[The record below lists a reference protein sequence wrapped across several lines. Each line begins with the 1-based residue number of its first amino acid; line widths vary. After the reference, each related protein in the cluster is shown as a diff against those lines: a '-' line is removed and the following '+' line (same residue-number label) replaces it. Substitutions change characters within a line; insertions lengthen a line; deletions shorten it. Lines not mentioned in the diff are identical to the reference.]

1 MANGEQR
8 MGFRRL
14 GAAASSCTL
23 KPMTTISDYKQL
35 GIWQRAREIAKAAYL
50 VTQDYPKAEL
60 YGMTSQIRRAATSI
74 PANIA
79 EGWGRHYPAEF
90 IQFLRT
96 ANGSRTE
103 LETHLILSADVGLCS
118 REAITPL
125 LEETAILGRQ
135 ILALERSLKKRTA
148 ADA

>member
-1 MANGEQR
+1 MPV
-8 MGFRRL
+8 
-14 GAAASSCTL
+14 
-23 KPMTTISDYKQL
+23 KDYREL
-35 GIWQRAREIAKAAYL
+35 EIWQRGRAIAKAAYL
-50 VTQDYPKAEL
+50 LTRTFPKEEL

-103 LETHLILSADVGLCS
+103 LETHLTVCADVGLCT
-118 REAITPL
+118 EAEILPI

-135 ILALERSLKKRTA
+135 LLALERSLRGKT
-148 ADA
+148 DGQ